1 VDSGTL
7 IADRYRLDAVIA
19 SGGMGSV
26 WRAEDE
32 RLERPVAVKV
42 LHAGLD
48 GAQRSR
54 DRFER
59 EAKTLA
65 SLKGPGCVEVYDFGE
80 ERDGD
85 RTVPFLVME
94 LVEGVSLA
102 ELLHEEERLDPART
116 MRIVAD
122 AAEALAAA
130 HRRGIVH
137 RDVKPGNILVDADDR
152 VKVVDFGI
160 SLFAHRWRLTPSD
173 TVLGTAPYVS
183 PEQLR
188 GKDVTGASDLY
199 SLGAVAF
206 ECLAGKPPFDA
217 ADPAA
222 VIHGHLYSDPPPLP
236 EDVPA
241 EVAGV
246 ITKSLRKAPEERWE
260 SGERFAA
267 AARAATTGAHPVERA
282 MPPRHALSSA
292 PAEGETASEAGNS
305 PDESVAPTGESA
317 PATPPAADEPIMTPS
332 AGTRAEPPVAPP
344 AGTLATQAEP
354 SRKRRRLAVVGIA
367 VALVLAV
374 FAVAAWGPWRGDTPT
389 ATGEGDATVSAAA
402 GAESADDPSAS
413 ASATATEAA
422 AETPSGDGAT
432 EDGEDDG
439 GNEGGGIG
447 DESAGG
453 EETAA
458 QDDTGNE
465 SSGEVPPVTGM
476 TTFEARNHLEELGF
490 TNVATELG
498 FYDIEPEPEHC
509 EVVSQNPASGQTVD
523 YSSRIILSYHRRT
536 SPIHCEW

>member
-188 GKDVTGASDLY
+188 GKDVTGA
-199 SLGAVAF
+199 
-206 ECLAGKPPFDA
+206 P
-217 ADPAA
+217 
-222 VIHGHLYSDPPPLP
+222 
-236 EDVPA
+236 
-241 EVAGV
+241 
-246 ITKSLRKAPEERWE
+246 
-260 SGERFAA
+260 
-267 AARAATTGAHPVERA
+267 
-282 MPPRHALSSA
+282 SSA
-292 PAEGETASEAGNS
+292 WPGSRRSTRPIRPPSS
-305 PDESVAPTGESA
+305 TGTS
-317 PATPPAADEPIMTPS
+317 TPI
-332 AGTRAEPPVAPP
+332 
-344 AGTLATQAEP
+344 
-354 SRKRRRLAVVGIA
+354 RRRC
-367 VALVLAV
+367 
-374 FAVAAWGPWRGDTPT
+374 P
-389 ATGEGDATVSAAA
+389 
-402 GAESADDPSAS
+402 
-413 ASATATEAA
+413 
-422 AETPSGDGAT
+422 
-432 EDGEDDG
+432 
-439 GNEGGGIG
+439 
-447 DESAGG
+447 
-453 EETAA
+453 
-458 QDDTGNE
+458 
-465 SSGEVPPVTGM
+465 
-476 TTFEARNHLEELGF
+476 
-490 TNVATELG
+490 
-498 FYDIEPEPEHC
+498 
-509 EVVSQNPASGQTVD
+509 
-523 YSSRIILSYHRRT
+523 RT
-536 SPIHCEW
+536 SRRRWPG